1 MAESSYLKP
10 PPGVQ
15 TAATG
20 GMAVHAQAA
29 PNPAPAPATPDPRVT
44 KVIVAVHGV
53 GDQYSFATLQS
64 VVNQFCAFYQEPAA
78 MPLGSFHTG
87 QAAFS
92 IHPPYPQDPF
102 ERLAFSEVYWARI
115 PRAVVDD
122 KHTMEESKKWAG
134 TIVERLRMRWK
145 ATGSKGGARDADFD
159 TIKLVLA
166 EMIQTL
172 AVLERL
178 CYLADRAG
186 VFTFDLRKLLDDYL
200 GDVQIVAEFGTERN
214 KILEAFNTVMTGVQT
229 AFPAAEIFVI
239 AHSEGTVVSLLGMLN
254 AGLAQPAPGWLDR
267 VRGFMT

>member
-1 MAESSYLKP
+1 MSSTTTTAITCESLGSRAESSDEQPLP
-10 PPGVQ
+10 PPRRGHRICPVPQARWKSREGDAIGESSNVTPAANVPAVGAGGVVVN
-15 TAATG
+15 AEA
-20 GMAVHAQAA
+20 
-29 PNPAPAPATPDPRVT
+29 APAPPPVSATPDPRVK

-64 VVNQFCAFYQEPAA
+64 VVNQFCGFYGQPAA

-102 ERLAFSEVYWARI
+102 ERLAFSDFYWAKI

-145 ATGSKGGARDADFD
+145 TTGSKGGCRDADFD
-159 TIKLVLA
+159 LMKLVLG

-178 CYLADRAG
+178 CYIADRAG
-186 VFTFDLRKLLDDYL
+186 VFTFDLRKLLAAT
-200 GDVQIVAEFGTERN
+200 VNPI
-214 KILEAFNTVMTGVQT
+214 EAMR
-229 AFPAAEIFVI
+229 A
-239 AHSEGTVVSLLGMLN
+239 
-254 AGLAQPAPGWLDR
+254 D
-267 VRGFMT
+267 